1 MEVFVEAGIVLI
13 AFILGYLFNW
23 MTEGRKEKA
32 LLPPEVTPSQE
43 MKQQSDAVNCLLNY
57 SADIAYGGKGG

>member
-23 MTEGRKEKA
+23 ITVERKERK
-32 LLPPEVTPSQE
+32 LLPPELQSSSE
-43 MKQQSDAVNCLLNY
+43 MKQQSDAVNYLLNY
-57 SADIAYGGKGG
+57 SADIAYGQK

>member
-23 MTEGRKEKA
+23 MTEGRKENA

-57 SADIAYGGKGG
+57 SADIAYGQK